1 MIKLNEITKKV
12 FIVAELSANH
22 AGSLKIAI
30 ETIKAA
36 KKAGADAIK
45 LQTYTADTITID
57 SKKKDFI
64 ISAGSI
70 WDGQNYYNL
79 YENAHTPW
87 KWHKQL
93 YHVANEE
100 GLICF
105 SSPFDQTAVDFLEK
119 LNNPIYKIASFEI
132 TDIPLIKYIASTG
145 KPIIL
150 STGIADFNDIELAL
164 KTIRDQNNNQIALL
178 KCTSAY
184 PAPIEEANL
193 SMIGELRDKFEVI
206 IGLSDHTLGINC
218 PIVATSLGAK
228 IIEKHFILDKSIV
241 TPDSSFSLDKN
252 EFKKMVKCVREAETS
267 LGKIDYN
274 LTDKQ
279 IEGKAFSRSLYVVND
294 IKKGELFT
302 KKNIK
307 SIRPGFGLHPK
318 YLIKILGKK
327 AIIDIKRGERLKH
340 AHYKTT

>member
-1 MIKLNEITKKV
+1 MV
-12 FIVAELSANH
+12 NH

-105 SSPFDQTAVDFLEK
+105 SSPFDHTAVDFLEK
-119 LNNPIYKIASFEI
+119 L
-132 TDIPLIKYIASTG
+132 
-145 KPIIL
+145 
-150 STGIADFNDIELAL
+150 
-164 KTIRDQNNNQIALL
+164 
-178 KCTSAY
+178 
-184 PAPIEEANL
+184 
-193 SMIGELRDKFEVI
+193 
-206 IGLSDHTLGINC
+206 
-218 PIVATSLGAK
+218 
-228 IIEKHFILDKSIV
+228 
-241 TPDSSFSLDKN
+241 
-252 EFKKMVKCVREAETS
+252 
-267 LGKIDYN
+267 
-274 LTDKQ
+274 KQ
-279 IEGKAFSRSLYVVND
+279 S
-294 IKKGELFT
+294 
-302 KKNIK
+302 
-307 SIRPGFGLHPK
+307 
-318 YLIKILGKK
+318 YL
-327 AIIDIKRGERLKH
+327 
-340 AHYKTT
+340 

>member
-1 MIKLNEITKKV
+1 M
-12 FIVAELSANH
+12 F
-22 AGSLKIAI
+22 
-30 ETIKAA
+30 
-36 KKAGADAIK
+36 
-45 LQTYTADTITID
+45 
-57 SKKKDFI
+57 F
-64 ISAGSI
+64 
-70 WDGQNYYNL
+70 
-79 YENAHTPW
+79 
-87 KWHKQL
+87 
-93 YHVANEE
+93 
-100 GLICF
+100 F
-105 SSPFDQTAVDFLEK
+105 SFDHTAVDFLEK